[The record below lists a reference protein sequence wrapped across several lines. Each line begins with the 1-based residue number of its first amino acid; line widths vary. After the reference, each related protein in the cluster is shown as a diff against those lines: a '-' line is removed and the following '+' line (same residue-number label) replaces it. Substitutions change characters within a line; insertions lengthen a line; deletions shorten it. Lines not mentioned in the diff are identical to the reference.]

1 MVNYNLSIGIIATYF
16 ILLSLIGFIA
26 ANYINNRS
34 LYHAP
39 VVLTQGKLN
48 FNRIVI
54 SFVILFT
61 LASAFKAEILLLL
74 IVSPAF
80 TMFIFYKIWKINR
93 FLSLVLLVPVLLA
106 LLQVFL
112 VTMGQLAHGTMLDFV
127 SVNPFELL
135 YIVIATTYMNNSSMF
150 SSLQIMIGPSLMTAL
165 TFTFIAY
172 INYYIS
178 DKLIGDLAVARA
190 KFQILS
196 YVAIALA
203 LPISIYREQLFTV
216 NFSDIFIS
224 ALGLFI
230 LSALIWNIKYL
241 AIMKIIGLEDVK
253 YASFVLAGL
262 TPLFVFALCSLSVF
276 AFMQIFLNIANVLSQ
291 IRFTYILMGFY
302 SLFFRYFY
310 LSSAAILI
318 PLFFSAVAEL
328 RLIHDLALSK
338 KLKYFAVNTLSIG
351 ALFFYVLYWY
361 LSFTN
366 LSLV

>member
-1 MVNYNLSIGIIATYF
+1 MNYNLSIGIVAVYYIF
-16 ILLSLIGFIA
+16 LSVIGFIA

-34 LYHAP
+34 LHAP

-54 SFVILFT
+54 SFIVLFT

-74 IVSPAF
+74 IVSPILTTF
-80 TMFIFYKIWKINR
+80 LFYKIWKTNR
-93 FLSLVLLVPVLLA
+93 SFFLVLLVPVLLA
-106 LLQVFL
+106 LLQVLL
-112 VTMGQLAHGTMLDFV
+112 VTLGQLAHGTMLDFV

-165 TFTFIAY
+165 AFTFIAY

-178 DKLIGDLAVARA
+178 DKLTGDLAVARV
-190 KFQILS
+190 KFQIFS

-203 LPISIYREQLFTV
+203 LPISIYREQLLTV
-216 NFSDIFIS
+216 NFSDIFVS
-224 ALGLFI
+224 AMGLFI
-230 LSALIWNIKYL
+230 LSALIWKIKYL
-241 AIMKIIGLEDVK
+241 SIVKIIGLEDIK

-262 TPLFVFALCSLSVF
+262 TPLLVFALCSLSVF
-276 AFMQIFLNIANVLSQ
+276 AFTQIFLEIANVLSQ
-291 IRFTYILMGFY
+291 IRFTYIFMGFY
-302 SLFFRYFY
+302 SFIFRYFY

-318 PLFFSAVAEL
+318 PLFFSALAEL
-328 RLIHDLALSK
+328 RLIRDLALSK
-338 KLKYFAVNTLSIG
+338 KLKYFVVNTLSMG

-366 LSLV
+366 LSLGF